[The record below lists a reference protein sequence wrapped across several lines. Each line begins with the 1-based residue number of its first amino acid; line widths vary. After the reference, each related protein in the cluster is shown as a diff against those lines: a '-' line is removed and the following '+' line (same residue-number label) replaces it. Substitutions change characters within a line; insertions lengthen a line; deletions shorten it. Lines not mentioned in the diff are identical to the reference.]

1 MALGSNSNN
10 MHYLFSKVGMCSH
23 FLNGSQKYL
32 IVEISWNHGL
42 DETMYWAFI
51 FILGGVRQP
60 QPSEIV
66 TQPHCIKNAWNA
78 CQRLLGHQDWHIV
91 LVLNFVL
98 PEFFYTI
105 SSISFILNVSLWSEM
120 PLHNN
125 REKNHIIM
133 YNNRMCSHYILVSGV
148 GVQSLCGWMKLTW
161 LSLLKCLIQTFV
173 MHENIHTLREILCC
187 IGM

>member
-1 MALGSNSNN
+1 
-10 MHYLFSKVGMCSH
+10 
-23 FLNGSQKYL
+23 
-32 IVEISWNHGL
+32 
-42 DETMYWAFI
+42 MYWAFI

-66 TQPHCIKNAWNA
+66 IQPHCIENAWNA

-105 SSISFILNVSLWSEM
+105 SSISFILNVSLWSEV

-133 YNNRMCSHYILVSGV
+133 YNNRMCSHYILVSGDWCAESMWLNETDLV
-148 GVQSLCGWMKLTW
+148 IITEMFNSDICYAWKYTYFKRNSVLYRHVRMHKLE
-161 LSLLKCLIQTFV
+161 KIFYFK
-173 MHENIHTLREILCC
+173 NIT
-187 IGM
+187 